1 MPAAGRSAYSKNAV
15 ASRWHLG
22 DQEFHLIGE
31 NAPITEQQIL
41 GPGRGEGH
49 REQRHVRLV
58 GGAVVLATV
67 ATAAG
72 GHHVGPDIPALA
84 RDGND
89 MVTGEFAEGEVF
101 ATVHAEMTVAMKQ
114 GLVGQCRRANA
125 ALMTATDGDDRMNV
139 ELRENATAAAD
150 AAVSGKERIPQC
162 PGNITSDIMGR
173 GFFPGFP
180 GHGTTTDVKAQHE
193 VHRLSV
199 SHRLLEASTKYSMK
213 MC

>member
-15 ASRWHLG
+15 ASFRHLG
-22 DQEFHLIGE
+22 DQELHLIGE

-49 REQRHVRLV
+49 REQRHARLV
-58 GGAVVLATV
+58 GGAVVLAAI

-72 GHHVGPDIPALA
+72 GHHIGPDIPAPA

-89 MVTGEFAEGEVF
+89 MVTGEFADGKMF
-101 ATVHAEMTVAMKQ
+101 ATVHAEMMIAMKQ
-114 GLVGQCRRANA
+114 CLIGQRRGSNF
-125 ALMTATDGDDRMNV
+125 ALMATADGDDRMNV
-139 ELRENATAAAD
+139 ELREGTTAAAD
-150 AAVSGKERIPQC
+150 AAVGGKERIPQC
-162 PGNITSDIMGR
+162 PGNITPDIMGR

-199 SHRLLEASTKYSMK
+199 SHRLLEASTEYSMK
-213 MC
+213 MR